1 MYPDISTIHKRLK
14 HDFDEL
20 TSKGLEVVGVYLQG
34 SQNYGLS
41 YYLDEDH
48 HSDVDT
54 KAIVLPHF
62 EDVVESRNW
71 VSYTHVLEDNSHCDV
86 KDVRLMFDCFKKMNI
101 NFLEIVFTDFYYINP
116 DVPFYRILWDDY
128 IVKNKN
134 KIATYHPYRAIQSM
148 YGDLKS
154 KYKNLFHDAP
164 HSHEDIEKYGYCLKD
179 WHHLNRLSDFL
190 VFYID
195 MVEGKSDKTY
205 KDILTAINRNYL
217 ISQKVFGQNV
227 DFIKKKS
234 DSIMNWAKA
243 LVDEKTETWKDTVL
257 FERNKEVE
265 ELYINVQRGLIAYG
279 LNKDLSNFD
288 LNRYLVWGG

>member
-14 HDFDEL
+14 YDFDEL

-116 DVPFYRILWDDY
+116 DVPFYRILWNDY
-128 IVKNKN
+128 IVKNNDK
-134 KIATYHPYRAIQSM
+134 KFGFPKPLIDSF
-148 YGDLKS
+148 K
-154 KYKNLFHDAP
+154 K
-164 HSHEDIEKYGYCLKD
+164 HERNFTD
-179 WHHLNRLSDFL
+179 WLNN
-190 VFYID
+190 
-195 MVEGKSDKTY
+195 E
-205 KDILTAINRNYL
+205 
-217 ISQKVFGQNV
+217 
-227 DFIKKKS
+227 DFIPFKQEI
-234 DSIMNWAKA
+234 DIVGYDKA
-243 LVDEKTETWKDTVL
+243 
-257 FERNKEVE
+257 R
-265 ELYINVQRGLIAYG
+265 
-279 LNKDLSNFD
+279 KDLMDFSNKANLDGFIKAMYKLD
-288 LNRYLVWGG
+288 PPRSFVKEKAKEPIPSYYWEFIGG